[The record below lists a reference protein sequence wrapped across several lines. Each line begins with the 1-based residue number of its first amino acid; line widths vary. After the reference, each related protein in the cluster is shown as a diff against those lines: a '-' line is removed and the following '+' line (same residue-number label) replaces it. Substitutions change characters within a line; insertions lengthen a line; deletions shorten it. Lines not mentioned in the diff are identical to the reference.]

1 MVVKLTSPRCG
12 HRFDKE
18 GRFTGVFAQA
28 AGDEV
33 EMPEEEA
40 KRYIER
46 GLATTVSKQH
56 NSK

>member
-1 MVVKLTSPRCG
+1 MLVKLSTARCG
-12 HRFDKE
+12 HRFDKD

-33 EMPEEEA
+33 EMDESEA

-46 GLATTVSKQH
+46 GMASEVRKQH
-56 NSK
+56 NNK

>member
-12 HRFDKE
+12 HRFDKD
-18 GRFTGVFAQA
+18 GRFTGAYAQA

-33 EMPEEEA
+33 DMPEDEA

-46 GLATTVSKQH
+46 GLATPVSKQNH
-56 NSK
+56 K